1 METTAKRPETAKIA
15 LSRLKRGFDS
25 RRERQLCR
33 QFPLSRGRFRRL
45 AAGCYDLL
53 ILTGVLVSTSFVVI
67 AARGGSAVP
76 AGNPVFQGFLA
87 AQVAAYF
94 IGFWAR
100 GGQTPGMRA
109 WRLRVQTVDGDT
121 PSPAVAAVRFGAALL
136 CRGARRARIP
146 LDAGG
151 CRQQNLARPPERH
164 PYREAQREAVTAETA
179 QRVRASATAVA
190 TTRNAVGSQPTSNGS
205 RL

>member
-1 METTAKRPETAKIA
+1 MPPILPVA
-15 LSRLKRGFDS
+15 G
-25 RRERQLCR
+25 
-33 QFPLSRGRFRRL
+33 PLSRL

-67 AARGGSAVP
+67 AARGGIAVP
-76 AGNPVFQGFLA
+76 VGNPVFQGFLA

-109 WRLRVQTVDGDT
+109 WRLRVQTVDGNT

-136 CRGARRARIP
+136 AAAPAGLGFLWMLVDADNRTWHDRLSGTRIVR
-146 LDAGG
+146 LSAK
-151 CRQQNLARPPERH
+151 PP
-164 PYREAQREAVTAETA
+164 Q
-179 QRVRASATAVA
+179 
-190 TTRNAVGSQPTSNGS
+190 
-205 RL
+205 